1 VKVIPI
7 LLLVAVLAPSFA
19 QQSPPQAASSN
30 GQPPA
35 SQSQPAAPPKPEE
48 SVLVTGTF
56 EPIPLEETQRSVMSI
71 GVQRAPLLF
80 SSDVGYLRLDPSID
94 PQERAPGGVQSDLSI
109 RGSTFGQT
117 LVLIDGLR
125 VNDAQTG
132 HHNLD
137 LPIPLDS
144 IDRIEV
150 LHGAGSTFYGA
161 DAMGGPVNF
170 ITALGGHQRVPH
182 SR

>member
-1 VKVIPI
+1 
-7 LLLVAVLAPSFA
+7 
-19 QQSPPQAASSN
+19 
-30 GQPPA
+30 
-35 SQSQPAAPPKPEE
+35 
-48 SVLVTGTF
+48 VLVTGTF